1 MTLQLF
7 AAALTSFSIAFL
19 IVPIIVKYSLRKNY
33 VDVPGRR
40 KIHKKITPSLG
51 GVAIFIGFML
61 SIIIW
66 LDIELSNPVKYLIS
80 ALLLVFLIGI
90 RDDLKPLHWSIKLC
104 GQILAA
110 TLVIFLF
117 DIRIRSFHGL
127 IGIYDVPDF
136 ISYATTYFTIIVI
149 TNSYNLIDGIDGLAG
164 TLSAISLAAFGIWFQ
179 MVGNHVFA
187 TLAFAMLGG
196 VISFLIFNWEPSEI
210 FMGDTGALVVGLLI
224 SILSIQFIEVND
236 SLPKSNPNEFE
247 ASIGTAICFIVVPL
261 IDTLRI
267 FLLRAFKLQ
276 SPFKPDK
283 SHIHHT
289 LVRLGLNHRKSTI
302 ILGSVQLTFLL
313 LAIAWRNLPDS
324 YLVSII
330 IMIALIL
337 SILLDKFILNK
348 LSDREVIDN
357 PANLKQ

>member
-1 MTLQLF
+1 MTTQL
-7 AAALTSFSIAFL
+7 AAALTSFIIAFL

-33 VDVPGRR
+33 VDIPGRR

-51 GVAIFIGFML
+51 GIAIFIGFIVSL
-61 SIIIW
+61 VIW
-66 LDIELSNPVKYLIS
+66 LDVELSDPIKYLIG
-80 ALLLVFLIGI
+80 ALLVVFFIGV

-104 GQILAA
+104 GQIVAA
-110 TLVIFLF
+110 TLIILLF

-127 IGIYDVPDF
+127 LGIYEVPEI
-136 ISYATTYFTIIVI
+136 ISYGVTYFTIIVI

-164 TLSAISLAAFGIWFQ
+164 TLSAISLAAFGFWFQ
-179 MVGNHVFA
+179 SVGDTIFA
-187 TLAFAMLGG
+187 TLAFAMFGG
-196 VISFLIFNWEPSEI
+196 VAAFLIFNWEPSKI

-236 SLPKSNPNEFE
+236 SLPNYNPNQFE

-289 LVRLGLNHRKSTI
+289 LVRLGLNHKKSTI
-302 ILGSVQLTFLL
+302 ILGGVQLTFLL
-313 LAIAWRNLPDS
+313 LAISWRNLPDS

-330 IMIALIL
+330 IMIALVL